1 MGSLVHTGLG
11 SSSLVAHVIHSPLP
25 PREQLY
31 QRYCSNK
38 HTHISYIGSNTPTHT
53 LTIRAFL
60 FSAILSTS
68 TATGVQRIGLVPFQA
83 RGSLRVVEEQ
93 SRTRGGESGGVTD
106 QPLCRG
112 LWHSSSPSARS
123 FTRSP
128 SSPPPFTQFPFPPRS
143 LVRDGQT
150 SPHRPQLVVS
160 RSTCP
165 PISPSPH
172 EHSFVTGTAVIN
184 NL

>member
-1 MGSLVHTGLG
+1 MCYYCSTYYITAAHTITHKHTPGSLVHTGLG

-31 QRYCSNK
+31 LRYCSNK

-106 QPLCRG
+106 QHQCRG
-112 LWHSSSPSARS
+112 LWHGSRPNASAIAAFQGRPSKKS
-123 FTRSP
+123 TTTRS
-128 SSPPPFTQFPFPPRS
+128 Q
-143 LVRDGQT
+143 
-150 SPHRPQLVVS
+150 
-160 RSTCP
+160 
-165 PISPSPH
+165 
-172 EHSFVTGTAVIN
+172 A
-184 NL
+184 